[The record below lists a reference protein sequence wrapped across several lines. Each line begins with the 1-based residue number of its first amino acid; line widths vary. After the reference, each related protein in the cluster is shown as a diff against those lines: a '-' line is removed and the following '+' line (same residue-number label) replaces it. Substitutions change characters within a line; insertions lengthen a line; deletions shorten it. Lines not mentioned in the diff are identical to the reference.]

1 MTTPRRILTC
11 PTNPAL
17 AIARAIVLSLALVV
31 VGCEDAGRS
40 IAGAPTAPLAR
51 SATTSAS
58 DRLANGIPVVLRGT
72 IVIPGGVITHGYVGI
87 VNGRIVSVSDKQP
100 DIPDAIT
107 VNTEGII
114 LPGFIDVHNHV
125 PWNVLPRWNPPHL
138 YLNRHQWQ
146 ADPVFLQQVR
156 VPFDN
161 LIGDEDVP
169 GGGNVCDMNA
179 YGEMRALAGGT
190 TSILATHAVP
200 CIHGLVR
207 NLDFNSGFYGT
218 TELDR
223 ERIVSAIEIP
233 PATDPVARQFFVA
246 QAQFAIA
253 IPFYEGLF
261 LHVAEGV
268 DAFSLEEF
276 TFGQSQGLLCSKCT
290 AIHGIALGPS
300 QFTAM
305 ARAGTSLVWSPR
317 SNITLYGQTADI
329 GAALDAGVRV
339 ALAPDW
345 AISGSSNMLDELHFA
360 DQWNRDHLGGR
371 LTDRQLVDMVT
382 SIPAQMAG
390 IDDEVGAIRPGL
402 RADLLIING
411 DHDDPARAV
420 IDARPDDVELVL
432 IQGVALYGARTV
444 MERFWARSDLEEV
457 ALPNGP
463 KTLAS
468 AAAGI
473 VFHDVVARLVPALN
487 AQGTSLAPLTEG
499 AASTTGKS
507 QRTRTAMPATH
518 QLP

>member
-1 MTTPRRILTC
+1 MKAPRRLSTC
-11 PTNPAL
+11 PTKPVL
-17 AIARAIVLSLALVV
+17 AIARAVALPLALVV
-31 VGCEDAGRS
+31 VGCQDAGRS
-40 IAGAPTAPLAR
+40 IADAPTAPLAR
-51 SATTSAS
+51 SASAS
-58 DRLANGIPVVLRGT
+58 ASGRLANGIPVVLRGT
-72 IVIPGGVITHGYVGI
+72 IVIPGGVITHGYVGV

-107 VNTEGII
+107 ISTEGII
-114 LPGFIDVHNHV
+114 VPGFIDVHNHV
-125 PWNVLPRWNPPHL
+125 PWNVLPRWTPPHL
-138 YLNRHQWQ
+138 YSNRSQWRTDPIFQQ
-146 ADPVFLQQVR
+146 AVR

-169 GGGNVCDMNA
+169 GGGNFCDMNT
-179 YGEMRALAGGT
+179 YGEMRAIAGGV

-207 NLDFNSGFYGT
+207 NLDSNSGFYGT

-223 ERIVSAIEIP
+223 EHIVSAIEIP
-233 PATDPVARQFFVA
+233 PATDPAGRQLFVA

-253 IPFYEGLF
+253 FPFYEGLF
-261 LHVAEGV
+261 LHVSEGV

-276 TFGQSQGLLCSKCT
+276 TFAQSQGLLCSKCA

-300 QFTAM
+300 QFAAM
-305 ARAGTSLVWSPR
+305 ARSGTSLVWSPR

-360 DQWNRDHLGGR
+360 DQWNRDHLNGR
-371 LTDRQLVDMVT
+371 LTARQLVDMVT
-382 SIPAQMAG
+382 SIPARMAG

-402 RADLLIING
+402 RADLVVING
-411 DHDDPARAV
+411 DHNDAARAV
-420 IDARPDDVELVL
+420 IDAGPDDVQLVL
-432 IQGVALYGARTV
+432 IEGVALYGARTP
-444 MERFWARSDLEEV
+444 MERFWAPGDLEEIT
-457 ALPNGP
+457 LPNGP

-499 AASTTGKS
+499 TPSNTGTIRRHDFS
-507 QRTRTAMPATH
+507 SGRE
-518 QLP
+518 